1 MSKELTDLKL
11 DDIIDYT
18 EELEGRLDNFNIYAE
33 ELEDRLNNAE
43 RIIDTI
49 DEIITKTGSLEE
61 AEWNKIKNKYKN
73 IEMSNLAIK
82 TLNTIIYEL
91 WELRY
96 ENDTV
101 SDYIK
106 EVCYET
112 VEKFQ
117 NCLNLLLDEKS
128 IESYK

>member
-1 MSKELTDLKL
+1 MSKKELNLKL
-11 DDIIDYT
+11 DDVVDYVN
-18 EELEGRLDNFNIYAE
+18 ELEDRLDSFNTYAE
-33 ELEDRLNNAE
+33 ELEDKLYNAE
-43 RIIDTI
+43 KIIDKI
-49 DEIITKTGSLEE
+49 DEIVFKTGSLTEV
-61 AEWNKIKNKYKN
+61 EWKKIQNKYKN

-117 NCLNLLLDEKS
+117 DCLNLLLDEKS
-128 IESYK
+128 I

>member
-1 MSKELTDLKL
+1 MNKELTDLNL
-11 DDIIDYT
+11 NDIIDYT
-18 EELEGRLDNFNIYAE
+18 NELEGRLDNFNIYAN
-33 ELEDRLNNAE
+33 ELEDKLNNAE
-43 RIIDTI
+43 KIIDII
-49 DEIITKTGSLEE
+49 DKIVSKTGSLEE
-61 AEWNKIKNKYKN
+61 KEWEKIQNKYKN

-117 NCLNLLLDEKS
+117 NCLDLLLDEKT
-128 IESYK
+128 I

>member
-1 MSKELTDLKL
+1 MSKELTGLKL

-18 EELEGRLDNFNIYAE
+18 EELENRLDSFNNYAN

-43 RIIDTI
+43 KIIDTV
-49 DEIITKTGSLEE
+49 DEIISKTGSLEQV
-61 AEWNKIKNKYKN
+61 EWEKIQNKYKN
-73 IEMSNLAIK
+73 IEMINLAIE
-82 TLNTIIYEL
+82 TLNKIIYEL

-117 NCLNLLLDEKS
+117 NCLDLLLDEKS
-128 IESYK
+128 I

>member
-1 MSKELTDLKL
+1 MNKEKNIKL
-11 DDIIDYT
+11 DDIIDYA
-18 EELEGRLDNFNIYAE
+18 N
-33 ELEDRLNNAE
+33 ELEDKLNNAE
-43 RIIDTI
+43 KIIDKI
-49 DEIITKTGSLEE
+49 DEIVFKTGSLEE
-61 AEWNKIKNKYKN
+61 KEWEKIQNKYKN

-82 TLNTIIYEL
+82 TLNKIIYEL

-117 NCLNLLLDEKS
+117 DCLDDLLLD
-128 IESYK
+128 

>member
-1 MSKELTDLKL
+1 MTEKNLKL
-11 DDIIDYT
+11 SEVVDYIN
-18 EELEGRLDNFNIYAE
+18 ELENRLDNFIDYTDN
-33 ELEDRLNNAE
+33 LEDKLNNAE
-43 RIIDTI
+43 KIIDKI
-49 DEIITKTGSLEE
+49 DEIVFKTGSLTEV
-61 AEWNKIKNKYKN
+61 EWKKIQNKYKN

-117 NCLNLLLDEKS
+117 NCLNLLLLD
-128 IESYK
+128 

>member
-1 MSKELTDLKL
+1 MSKELTGLKL

-18 EELEGRLDNFNIYAE
+18 EELENRLDSFNNYAN

-43 RIIDTI
+43 KIIDTV
-49 DEIITKTGSLEE
+49 DEIISKTGSLEQV
-61 AEWNKIKNKYKN
+61 EWEKIQNKYKN
-73 IEMSNLAIK
+73 IEMINLAIE
-82 TLNTIIYEL
+82 TLNKIIYEL

-117 NCLNLLLDEKS
+117 NCLDDLLLDEKS
-128 IESYK
+128 I

>member
-1 MSKELTDLKL
+1 MTEKNLKL
-11 DDIIDYT
+11 SEVVDYVN
-18 EELEGRLDNFNIYAE
+18 ELERRLDNFNIYAE
-33 ELEDRLNNAE
+33 ELEDKLNNAE

-49 DEIITKTGSLEE
+49 DEIITNTGSLEE
-61 AEWNKIKNKYKN
+61 KEWEKIQNKYKN
-73 IEMSNLAIK
+73 IEMINLAIE
-82 TLNTIIYEL
+82 TLNKIIYEL

-117 NCLNLLLDEKS
+117 NCLDDLLLDEKS
-128 IESYK
+128 IECHR

>member
-1 MSKELTDLKL
+1 MSKKELNIKL
-11 DDIIDYT
+11 DDVVDYIA
-18 EELEGRLDNFNIYAE
+18 ELESRLDNFNIYAE
-33 ELEDRLNNAE
+33 ELEDKLNNAE
-43 RIIDTI
+43 KIIDKI
-49 DEIITKTGSLEE
+49 DEIVFKTGSLEE
-61 AEWNKIKNKYKN
+61 KEWEKIQNKYKN

-82 TLNTIIYEL
+82 TLNKIIYEL

-117 NCLNLLLDEKS
+117 DCLDDLLLD
-128 IESYK
+128 

>member
-1 MSKELTDLKL
+1 MANKELNIKL

-18 EELEGRLDNFNIYAE
+18 EELEGRLDNFNIYAN
-33 ELEDRLNNAE
+33 ELEYKLNNAE
-43 RIIDTI
+43 KIIDYI
-49 DEIITKTGSLEE
+49 DKIITKTGSLEE
-61 AEWNKIKNKYKN
+61 KEWEKIQNKYKN

-82 TLNTIIYEL
+82 TLNKIIYEL

-117 NCLNLLLDEKS
+117 NCLNLLLLD
-128 IESYK
+128 